1 MRYYIL
7 PKSSQT
13 EPSKTTTPKSETQSR
28 AYASGELVPES
39 LPDSYAM
46 AENCYNCA
54 AYDST
59 TEFCSMYK
67 ATVRP
72 NYWCATWKANL

>member
-7 PKSSQT
+7 PKSSQI
-13 EPSKTTTPKSETQSR
+13 EPSKETVKLETQSR
-28 AYASGELVPES
+28 TYPSGELIAES

-46 AENCYNCA
+46 AQNCYNCA
-54 AYDST
+54 AYNLT
-59 TEFCSMYK
+59 TEICSTYK

-72 NYWCATWKANL
+72 NYWCATWKAE

>member
-7 PKSSQT
+7 PKISQT
-13 EPSKTTTPKSETQSR
+13 ELPQSEKKSENKNRT
-28 AYASGELVPES
+28 YLSGEPIPES
-39 LPDSYAM
+39 LPDSYAL
-46 AENCYNCA
+46 AQNCYNCA

-59 TEFCSMYK
+59 TEKCSMYK

-72 NYWCATWKANL
+72 NYWCATWKGK